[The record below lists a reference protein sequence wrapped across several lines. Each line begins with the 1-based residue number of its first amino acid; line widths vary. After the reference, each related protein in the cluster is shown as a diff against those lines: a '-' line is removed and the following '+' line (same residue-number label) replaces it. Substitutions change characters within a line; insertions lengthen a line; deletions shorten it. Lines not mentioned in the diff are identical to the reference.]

1 MKYYYSTLLA
11 LNTQKDIIIQTNSV
25 QWKICHRAII
35 YILMSAKWNNLKH
48 STKQFQTNS
57 RLDGKEFITPEVS
70 KGDDTRQS
78 RVHLRLIG

>member
-1 MKYYYSTLLA
+1 
-11 LNTQKDIIIQTNSV
+11 
-25 QWKICHRAII
+25 
-35 YILMSAKWNNLKH
+35 MSAKWNNLKH